1 MMYRFLTNNRDEL
14 IDRCT
19 AKVTKRSERNATA
32 EQLKNGVPM
41 FLNQLTLTLE
51 AEERGEEET
60 GLAISGASGGEGS
73 MLSQIGIS
81 AAAHGK
87 QLLELNYSIDQVV
100 HDYGDLCQA
109 ITDLAYERDAP
120 FAVDEFRT
128 LNRCLDNA
136 IADAV
141 TEFSF
146 QRDAAITLKQTSEV
160 NQRLGFLMHELRNS
174 LQAGMLAVDAIQ
186 AGRLPLSGATG
197 SVLMRSHL
205 AMSKLIDRS
214 LQEVKAAGGEERP
227 PLLFSLSALILEAKE
242 SGDLDA
248 SARGVTFNVGPVDET
263 LGLEANR
270 DLILAALANL
280 LSNAFKFTEVA
291 TTVALTAFAQ
301 GDRILIEVKDACGG
315 LPEGNAERMFIPFS
329 QRSGDKS
336 GAGLGLSI
344 ARQSVMA
351 DGGTLSVRNL
361 PGDGCVF
368 TINLPRCT
376 FLQ

>member
-1 MMYRFLTNNRDEL
+1 MYRFLTNNRAEL

-19 AKVTKRSERNATA
+19 NKVAKRSDRNATS
-32 EQLKNGVPM
+32 EQLKNGVPI
-41 FLNQLTLTLE
+41 FLDQLTLTLE
-51 AEERGEEET
+51 AEERGGEDA
-60 GLAISGASGGEGS
+60 GLAISGASGGDGS

-87 QLLELNYSIDQVV
+87 HLLELNYSIDQVV

-120 FAVDEFRT
+120 FEVNEFRT

-146 QRDAAITLKQTSEV
+146 QRDTAINLKQTSEV

-174 LQAGMLAVDAIQ
+174 LNAGMMAVGAMQAGH
-186 AGRLPLSGATG
+186 LPFGGATA
-197 SVLMRSHL
+197 SVLMRSQQ

-214 LQEVKAAGGEERP
+214 LHEVKAAGGEVNP
-227 PLLFSLSALILEAKE
+227 PLLFSLSALIIEAKE
-242 SGDLDA
+242 SANLDA
-248 SARGVTFNVGPVDET
+248 SARSVTFIVGPVDET
-263 LGLEANR
+263 LALEANR
-270 DLILAALANL
+270 DLILAALGNL
-280 LSNAFKFTEVA
+280 LSNAFKFTH
-291 TTVALTAFAQ
+291 TDSTVTLTCFAQ
-301 GDRILIEVKDACGG
+301 GDRILIEVKDECGG
-315 LPEGNAERMFIPFS
+315 LAEGNVERMFIPFS
-329 QRSGDKS
+329 QRSSDKS

-344 ARQSVMA
+344 ARQSVLA

-368 TINLPRCT
+368 TINLPRCIMH
-376 FLQ
+376 

>member
-14 IDRCT
+14 IDRC
-19 AKVTKRSERNATA
+19 AIKVAKRSERHATA
-32 EQLKNGVPM
+32 EQLKNGIPM
-41 FLNQLTLTLE
+41 FIDQLTLTLE
-51 AEERGEEET
+51 AEERGGDDA

-87 QLLELNYSIDQVV
+87 QLLALDYSIDHVV

-109 ITDLAYERDAP
+109 ITDLAFERDAP
-120 FAVDEFRT
+120 FEINEFRT

-146 QRDAAITLKQTSEV
+146 QRDTAITLKQTSEV

-174 LQAGMLAVDAIQ
+174 LQAGMLAVGAMQ
-186 AGRLPLSGATG
+186 AGHLPFGGATA
-197 SVLMRSHL
+197 SVLMRSQQ

-214 LQEVKAAGGEERP
+214 LQEVKAAGGEVSP
-227 PLLFSLSALILEAKE
+227 PLLFSLSALILEVKE
-242 SGDLDA
+242 SGNLDA
-248 SARGVTFNVGPVDET
+248 RARNIKFTVGPVDET

-270 DLILAALANL
+270 ELILAALANL
-280 LSNAFKFTEVA
+280 LSNSFKFTHA
-291 TTVALTAFAQ
+291 GTTVTLTCFAQ
-301 GDRILIEVKDACGG
+301 GDRIMIEAKDECGG
-315 LPEGNAERMFIPFS
+315 LAEGNAERMFIPFS

-336 GAGLGLSI
+336 GAGLGLAI
-344 ARQSVMA
+344 ARQSVLA
-351 DGGTLSVRNL
+351 DGGTLTVRNL

-376 FLQ
+376 MH

>member
-1 MMYRFLTNNRDEL
+1 MYRFLTNNRAEL

-19 AKVTKRSERNATA
+19 NKVAKRSDRNATS
-32 EQLKNGVPM
+32 EQLKNGVPI
-41 FLNQLTLTLE
+41 FLDQLTLTLE
-51 AEERGEEET
+51 AEERGGEDA
-60 GLAISGASGGEGS
+60 GLAISGASGGDGS

-87 QLLELNYSIDQVV
+87 HLLELNYSIDQVV

-120 FAVDEFRT
+120 FEVNEFRT

-146 QRDAAITLKQTSEV
+146 QRDTAINLKQTSEV

-174 LQAGMLAVDAIQ
+174 LNAGMMAVGAMQAGH
-186 AGRLPLSGATG
+186 LPFGGATA
-197 SVLMRSHL
+197 SVLMRSQQ

-214 LQEVKAAGGEERP
+214 LHEVKAAGGEVNP
-227 PLLFSLSALILEAKE
+227 PLLFSLSALIIEAKE
-242 SGDLDA
+242 SANLDA
-248 SARGVTFNVGPVDET
+248 SAHNVTFIVGPVDET
-263 LGLEANR
+263 LALEANR
-270 DLILAALANL
+270 DLILAALGNL
-280 LSNAFKFTEVA
+280 LSNAFKFTH
-291 TTVALTAFAQ
+291 TDSTVTLTCFAQ
-301 GDRILIEVKDACGG
+301 GDRILIEVKDECGG
-315 LPEGNAERMFIPFS
+315 LAEGNVERMFIPFS
-329 QRSGDKS
+329 QRSSDKS

-344 ARQSVMA
+344 ARQSVLA

-368 TINLPRCT
+368 TINLPRCIMH
-376 FLQ
+376 